1 MSMTLREIWQFSAE
15 KKDYTVDFTAELDGD
30 TIATAS
36 WAAVDAG
43 PTLSGTSSTTTTASV
58 FITGGT
64 DGGNYRI
71 RCTATTT
78 GGRVLVA
85 QLVLHTRD

>member
-1 MSMTLREIWQFSAE
+1 MRTLREIWQFSAE
-15 KKDYTVDFTAELDGD
+15 KKDYTVDFAGELDGD
-30 TIATAS
+30 TISTAPWS
-36 WAAVDAG
+36 AVDAG
-43 PTLSGTSSTTTTASV
+43 PTLSGQTNTATTASV

-64 DGGNYRI
+64 AGGDYRI
-71 RCTATTT
+71 RCTATTA